1 MCLFKLNVYKL
12 SINFEIREN
21 LKCLK
26 NMRPVHLNKSNRENK
41 KKEVS
46 IERSKEIVR
55 KYYYIFTINHV

>member
-1 MCLFKLNVYKL
+1 
-12 SINFEIREN
+12 
-21 LKCLK
+21 
-26 NMRPVHLNKSNRENK
+26 MRPVHLNKSNRENK